1 MPKKKGDG
9 DMRARKQ
16 TLKFR
21 NRPYIISAYA
31 IGGKKEGEGPLHDW
45 FDECLSD
52 DTYGENTWEKSE
64 SRMLKTAM
72 TECMRRGGKTT
83 EEIGAVLSGDLLNQL
98 MSSSF
103 MARDLQIPFLGMYGA
118 CSTMTESLMLGAVL
132 TDGGYS
138 DNVMIGAS
146 SHYCTAERQ
155 FRLPLEHGN
164 QRPPSAQW
172 TATAAGAMLLSRG
185 TEGNRREGSGMEGNS
200 RAASGGKESGGT
212 KNTGT
217 ELRIDDAG
225 NVYAQ
230 RQIRIECGTIGKVID
245 AGVKDSNQMGSAMA
259 PAAVDTILTHL
270 EETGR
275 TLDHYDLVC
284 TGDLGFIGKSIVRDL
299 LEDAGVS
306 RKTIADVYDDCG
318 AMIYAPEQDIHSGG
332 SGCGCS
338 ASVFAGYVYRNMK
351 EGKIGRAL
359 IVSTGAMLST
369 ISPFQGESIPG
380 IAHAISLES
389 ISGIMDRKK
398 GCRK

>member
-1 MPKKKGDG
+1 
-9 DMRARKQ
+9 MRARKQ

-185 TEGNRREGSGMEGNS
+185 IERNS
-200 RAASGGKESGGT
+200 RAGSGEKERGGT

-306 RKTIADVYDDCG
+306 RKMIADVYDDCG

-351 EGKIGRAL
+351 EGKIRRAL
-359 IVSTGAMLST
+359 IISTGAMLST

-389 ISGIMDRKK
+389 VSGIMDRQK
-398 GCRK
+398 GRRK

>member
-1 MPKKKGDG
+1 
-9 DMRARKQ
+9 MRARKQ

-72 TECMRRGGKTT
+72 TECMRRGGKPT

-185 TEGNRREGSGMEGNS
+185 IEGNS
-200 RAASGGKESGGT
+200 RDGSGGKESGGT

-306 RKTIADVYDDCG
+306 RKMIADVYDDCG

-351 EGKIGRAL
+351 EGKIRRAL

-380 IAHAISLES
+380 VAHLLHLTAAGGSLS
-389 ISGIMDRKK
+389 
-398 GCRK
+398 

>member
-155 FRLPLEHGN
+155 FR
-164 QRPPSAQW
+164 
-172 TATAAGAMLLSRG
+172 GAMLLSRG
-185 TEGNRREGSGMEGNS
+185 IERNS
-200 RAASGGKESGGT
+200 RDGSGGKESGGT

-217 ELRIDDAG
+217 ELRIDGAG

-306 RKTIADVYDDCG
+306 RKMIADVYDDCG

-389 ISGIMDRKK
+389 VSGIMDRQPANKK
-398 GCRK
+398 SRLI